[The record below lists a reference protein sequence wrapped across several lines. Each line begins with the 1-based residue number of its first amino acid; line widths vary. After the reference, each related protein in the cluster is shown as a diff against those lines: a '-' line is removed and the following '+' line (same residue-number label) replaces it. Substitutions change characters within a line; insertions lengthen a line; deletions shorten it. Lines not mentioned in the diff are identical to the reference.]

1 MSYPV
6 ETKPWQAN
14 CGETTSL
21 RRKLG
26 NCGELGKGLAGQ
38 KAGSY
43 EPVAGKTIHK
53 VRGNNG
59 LVETRGDEDLNI
71 DAEDGYR
78 G

>member
-1 MSYPV
+1 MWTDQLQEPV
-6 ETKPWQAN
+6 
-14 CGETTSL
+14 G
-21 RRKLG
+21 RDI
-26 NCGELGKGLAGQ
+26 GQ